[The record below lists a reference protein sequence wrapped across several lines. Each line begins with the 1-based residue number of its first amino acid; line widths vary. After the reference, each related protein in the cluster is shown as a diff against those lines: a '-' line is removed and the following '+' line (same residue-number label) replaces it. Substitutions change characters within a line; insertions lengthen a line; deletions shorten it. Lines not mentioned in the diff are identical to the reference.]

1 MDGDVDLII
10 EEEDEVSS
18 IGEEEEE
25 ADVVVTKDIVRRKEL
40 RTRCDRLG

>member
-18 IGEEEEE
+18 IGEEEE
-25 ADVVVTKDIVRRKEL
+25 ADVVVTKDIVRRMEL